1 MTQGF
6 ESVRHELDAKRQ
18 QLEQDLAA
26 VRGRASEIE
35 ADLQR
40 VHEALEALTGSK
52 RKTKSRPSRSK
63 KPAASVEDLQ
73 ACIALVRE
81 RNPFA
86 AAAELESSVRAMLK
100 DGGSSLAGFKT
111 LFAEAL
117 LTSPGTH
124 AQHSVQ
130 ALDPQRGAP
139 QHHGEHHAHS
149 GHGHAVHHH
158 GGDGAHGG

>member
-35 ADLQR
+35 ADLER
-40 VHEALEALTGSK
+40 VHEALGALTGSK
-52 RKTKSRPSRSK
+52 RKASKSRPSRSK
-63 KPAASVEDLQ
+63 KPAATVEDLQ

-81 RNPFA
+81 RNPFF
-86 AAAELESSVRAMLK
+86 AAAELESSVKAMLK
-100 DGGSSLAGFKT
+100 DSGSSLSGFKM

-117 LTSPGTH
+117 LTSPGPNAPH
-124 AQHSVQ
+124 NISLGNQPAQHQ
-130 ALDPQRGAP
+130 A
-139 QHHGEHHAHS
+139 EHHSHT
-149 GHGHAVHHH
+149 GHA
-158 GGDGAHGG
+158 GSYSGDDGPFSG

>member
-35 ADLQR
+35 ADLER
-40 VHEALEALTGSK
+40 VHEALGALTGSK
-52 RKTKSRPSRSK
+52 RKASKSRPSRSK
-63 KPAASVEDLQ
+63 KPAATVEDLQ

-81 RNPFA
+81 RNPFF

-100 DGGSSLAGFKT
+100 DSGSSLSGFKM

-117 LTSPGTH
+117 LTSPGPNAPH
-124 AQHSVQ
+124 NISLGAQPGVQ
-130 ALDPQRGAP
+130 HQA
-139 QHHGEHHAHS
+139 EHHSHS
-149 GHGHAVHHH
+149 GHGHSSHAQVD
-158 GGDGAHGG
+158 DGPFSG